1 MTARNHLIAGL
12 AAGAAVAFATV
23 SFAAGATPP
32 TTPAPPP
39 LTFGAPI
46 AGFCTF
52 SFQQIMGTSKVGQA
66 VINRLKQLDAAWQAE
81 LQPQV
86 ASFNTD
92 KQAFDAQAATMDAAT
107 REARGSALQ
116 LRYANLQKLAAQRQQ
131 EMEATQQKQ
140 FGVVEAQV
148 EPIIRQLFQAHAC
161 SVLIQREQAGIGFVN
176 PAMDLS
182 ASAVQGLDAKLQTLT
197 FDREHLPEA
206 GAQPGGQ

>member
-12 AAGAAVAFATV
+12 AAGAAVALASA
-23 SFAAGATPP
+23 SFAAGP
-32 TTPAPPP
+32 TTPATPPAQPP

-66 VINRLKQLDAAWQAE
+66 VLTRLKQLDAAWQAE

-86 ASFNTD
+86 TSFNTD
-92 KQAFDAQAATMDAAT
+92 KQAFDTQAASLDPAA
-107 REARGSALQ
+107 REARGAALQ
-116 LRYANLQKLAAQRQQ
+116 LRYSNLQKLAAQRQQ

-161 SVLIQREQAGIGFVN
+161 AVLVQREQAGIGFVN

-182 ASAVQGLDAKLQTLT
+182 AAATQGLDAKIQTLT
-197 FDREHLPEA
+197 FDREHLD
-206 GAQPGGQ
+206 AQTPAAAR

>member
-12 AAGAAVAFATV
+12 AAGAAVALA
-23 SFAAGATPP
+23 SAAFAAG
-32 TTPAPPP
+32 TTPAPAQPP
-39 LTFGAPI
+39 LTFGPPI

-66 VINRLKQLDAAWQAE
+66 VLTRLKQLDAAWQAE

-86 ASFNTD
+86 TSFNTD
-92 KQAFDAQAATMDAAT
+92 KQAFDAQAASMDAAT
-107 REARGSALQ
+107 REARGAALQ

-131 EMEATQQKQ
+131 EMEATQNKQ

-148 EPIIRQLFQAHAC
+148 EPVIRQLFQAHAC

-182 ASAVQGLDAKLQTLT
+182 AGAVQGLDAKIQTLT
-197 FDREHLPEA
+197 FDREHLEP
-206 GAQPGGQ
+206 GAQPGAQ